1 MKLGS
6 LFDGSGGFPLA
17 GSMSGVEPVWAA
29 EIEPFPIRVTKKRF
43 PHMKHLGDINK
54 INGAEIEPV
63 DIICGGSPCQ
73 GMSLAGQREGLN
85 DSRSILFYQMI
96 RVIKEMHEAT
106 NGEYPRYIVWE
117 NVIGSFSSNNGDDFR
132 CVLEEFCRVKESS
145 VHIPRPKKWEP
156 AGYVRGNGYSLA
168 WRVYDAQYWG
178 RTIVT
183 PTGELV
189 QRGTPQR
196 RKRIYL
202 VVDLAGERADRIL
215 FDRESVSGYSYQ
227 SEEQRQGATVVAEDS
242 IGRSGCI
249 GVDKAVAF
257 MGGQGSKAGSLG
269 CSVDVYPTIRA
280 AQSGSNSIP
289 NVCYEPK
296 WFSVNG
302 YAEYVNKPPVL
313 RASGGD
319 MGGGTEALIV
329 QLSDAW
335 AMGNCSK
342 LL

>member
-17 GSMSGVEPVWAA
+17 GSMCGVEPIWAA

-85 DSRSILFYQMI
+85 DHRSVLFYQMI
-96 RVIKEMHEAT
+96 RVIKEMYEAT
-106 NGEYPRYIVWE
+106 NGKYPRYIVWE
-117 NVIGSFSSNNGDDFR
+117 NVIGSFSSNKGDDFR
-132 CVLEEFCRVKESS
+132 CVLEEFCRIKEPS
-145 VHIPRPKKWEP
+145 VHIPKPSKWES
-156 AGYVRGNGYSLA
+156 AGYIQGNRYSLA

-178 RTIVT
+178 RTIVS

-215 FDRESVSGYSYQ
+215 FDREGMSGHSYQ
-227 SEEQRQGATVVAEDS
+227 SKEQGQGVAVVAEDCIRRS
-242 IGRSGCI
+242 SGIGINKS
-249 GVDKAVAF
+249 VAF
-257 MGGQGSKAGSLG
+257 MGGQGSNAGSLG
-269 CSVDVYPTIRA
+269 CSGNVYPTVRA

-289 NVCYEPK
+289 SVCYEAE

-302 YAEYVNKPPVL
+302 YAEYVNKSPVL

-319 MGGGTEALIV
+319 AGGTEALIV